1 MMQTVLLLSVPVV
14 LPLLAAGVSLL
25 LSPFPIAQRVL
36 GTAVL
41 AAVLVDA
48 AVLLSLVDSSGRQV
62 LQAGGH
68 PVPLGITLVADRF
81 SALAL
86 VVAVVVCLAVL
97 LYAIGQGS
105 AERRIEN
112 VPSVFHP
119 TYLVLVAGIALVL
132 LTGDLFTLFVG
143 FEVML
148 MASYV
153 LTTLGPTVERVRA
166 GMIYVSSSLTA
177 TILLLTTIG
186 LVYAVTGTV
195 NLAQLSE
202 LVPQLSPGLRD
213 FLALLLLAVLGIK
226 AAMVPLHWWLPDS
239 YPAAPAPIT
248 AVFAALLTKVAVY
261 AIVRTQTLLFPREEP
276 WTLLLVLAAVTMLV
290 GILGAL
296 AQHDLNRVLSFTLV
310 SHIGF
315 MLFGLAMS
323 SVLGLTGTILY
334 FVHHITVQAAL
345 FLVAGLVEQRRS
357 TTELSRLGGL
367 ATAAP
372 VLGALFLVPALS
384 ISGMPPLAGFLGKLA
399 LLQAAVADGT
409 AQVLAV
415 AGIALLTSLL
425 TLAAMGRVWAAVF
438 WGPPP
443 AQRAPAGQEEDGAH
457 EGDEAEPHRRTTTVR
472 RAGRLRTVAAALAVS
487 SGLAVAAGAGPLSAF
502 AERAATDLADRAGYR
517 TAVLDE
523 GSNP

>member
-1 MMQTVLLLSVPVV
+1 MTPAVLLSVPVV
-14 LPLLAAGVSLL
+14 LPVLAAGVSLL
-25 LSPFPIAQRVL
+25 LSASPIAQRVL
-36 GTAVL
+36 GVSVL
-41 AAVLVDA
+41 TAVLVDA
-48 AVLLSLVDSSGRQV
+48 AVLLTVVDSGSRQV

-86 VVAVVVCLAVL
+86 LVAVVVCLAVM

-166 GMIYVSSSLTA
+166 GMIYVTSSLTA

-186 LVYAVTGTV
+186 VTYSVTGTV
-195 NLAQLSE
+195 NLAQLGE

-213 FLALLLLAVLGIK
+213 FLGLLLLAVLGIK

-248 AVFAALLTKVAVY
+248 AVLAALLTKVAVY
-261 AIVRTQTLLFPREEP
+261 AIVRTQTLLFPRDEP

-296 AQHDLNRVLSFTLV
+296 AQQDLNRILSFTLV

-345 FLVAGLVEQRRS
+345 FLVAGLVEQRGS
-357 TTELSRLGGL
+357 STELARLGGL
-367 ATAAP
+367 ASGAP
-372 VLGALFLVPALS
+372 LLAVLFLVPALS

-409 AQVLAV
+409 GPVLAV
-415 AGIALLTSLL
+415 AAVALLTSLL
-425 TLAAMGRVWAAVF
+425 TLAAMGRIWTAVF
-438 WGPPP
+438 WGSAPEGKE
-443 AQRAPAGQEEDGAH
+443 ALGRAP
-457 EGDEAEPHRRTTTVR
+457 EGGRTATAE
-472 RAGRLRTVAAALAVS
+472 RASRLRTVAAALAVTV
-487 SGLAVAAGAGPLSAF
+487 GLTVAGTAGPLSAF
-502 AERAATDLADRAGYR
+502 AERAAGDLADREGYR
-517 TAVLDE
+517 AAVLGE
-523 GSNP
+523 GSTP